1 MMRKTVSIVRW
12 LGLLSLVLIGFGGCD
27 RPDAPPCLMRAGDWT
42 EIVEEYSA
50 APRGLKLYDHMHV
63 VLETWDSTATELL
76 WRGPENVL
84 AHRWSRWEGDVL
96 ELGHEDRC
104 QWMRDLGT
112 NVELTVRTPII
123 PEIALHG
130 QGRFDAALVDSTM
143 AVAIDAWAYAGYL
156 TVACALDS
164 LTIRLHAGACSA
176 EAEGTAGTVSLF
188 ASGLSGVDAGALQ
201 SERAFVNQSA
211 HPPLH
216 FQAAEYAYVELN
228 SHGNVVGRLPEPMEY
243 EVIRNGSGDLI
254 WED

>member
-1 MMRKTVSIVRW
+1 
-12 LGLLSLVLIGFGGCD
+12 
-27 RPDAPPCLMRAGDWT
+27 
-42 EIVEEYSA
+42 
-50 APRGLKLYDHMHV
+50 
-63 VLETWDSTATELL
+63 
-76 WRGPENVL
+76 
-84 AHRWSRWEGDVL
+84 
-96 ELGHEDRC
+96 
-104 QWMRDLGT
+104 
-112 NVELTVRTPII
+112 
-123 PEIALHG
+123 
-130 QGRFDAALVDSTM
+130 M

-156 TVACALDS
+156 TVACVLDS

-188 ASGLSGVDAGALQ
+188 ASGLSGVDARALQ

-243 EVIRNGSGDLI
+243 DVVRNGSGDLI

>member
-1 MMRKTVSIVRW
+1 MHKTASSGCW

-27 RPDAPPCLMRAGDWT
+27 RPDAPACLMRAGDWT
-42 EIVEEYSA
+42 EIVEEYAA
-50 APRGLKLYDHMHV
+50 APRGLKLHVHMHV
-63 VLETWDSTATELL
+63 VLETWDATAIELV

-84 AHRWSRWEGDVL
+84 AHRWSSWEGDVL
-96 ELGHEDRC
+96 EMGHEDRC

-112 NVELTVRTPII
+112 NVELTVRAPII
-123 PEIALHG
+123 PEIGLHG

-143 AVAIDAWAYAGYL
+143 AVAIDAWAYAGHL
-156 TVACALDS
+156 AVICELDS

-176 EAEGTAGTVSLF
+176 VAEGTAGTVSLY
-188 ASGLSGVDAGALQ
+188 ASGLSGLHAGALQ

-228 SHGNVVGRLPEPMEY
+228 SHGNVIGQLPEPMEY
-243 EVIRNGSGDLI
+243 QVICNGSGDLI

>member
-1 MMRKTVSIVRW
+1 MTTCMWSSKRGTPPPRNCYGGVQKMSSLTGGRVGKAKYSNWAMRTAAN
-12 LGLLSLVLIGFGGCD
+12 GCVTS
-27 RPDAPPCLMRAGDWT
+27 APMW
-42 EIVEEYSA
+42 
-50 APRGLKLYDHMHV
+50 
-63 VLETWDSTATELL
+63 
-76 WRGPENVL
+76 
-84 AHRWSRWEGDVL
+84 
-96 ELGHEDRC
+96 
-104 QWMRDLGT
+104 
-112 NVELTVRTPII
+112 ELTVRTPII

-201 SERAFVNQSA
+201 SGASVRQPVRPPSVALPGCGIRLCRIEQPWQCGRATS
-211 HPPLH
+211 
-216 FQAAEYAYVELN
+216 
-228 SHGNVVGRLPEPMEY
+228 EPMEY
-243 EVIRNGSGDLI
+243 EVVRNGSGDLI

>member
-1 MMRKTVSIVRW
+1 MMDKIASIGCW

-27 RPDAPPCLMRAGDWT
+27 RHDAPPCLMRAGDWT
-42 EIVEEYSA
+42 EIVEEYAA
-50 APRGLKLYDHMHV
+50 APCGLKLHDHMHV
-63 VLETWDSTATELL
+63 DLETWDSTSTELV

-84 AHRWSRWEGDVL
+84 EHRWSRWGGDAL

-104 QWMRDLGT
+104 QWMRDLGI
-112 NVELTVRTPII
+112 NVELTVRSPII
-123 PEIALHG
+123 PKIALHG

-156 TVACALDS
+156 TVACELDS

-176 EAEGTAGTVSLF
+176 EAEGTAGTVSLY
-188 ASGLSGVDAGALQ
+188 ASGLSGLHAGALQ

-211 HPPLH
+211 HPPLQ

-228 SHGNVVGRLPEPMEY
+228 SHGNVIGQLPEPMEY
-243 EVIRNGSGDLI
+243 QVICNGSGDLI